1 MGKVQMIPGGNDMSD
16 EMAVVNENIQ
26 TNTDGIAAEVTR
38 AQTAEST
45 NAKAISDEIARAK
58 KAEAAINT
66 QLDGVADA
74 LAAI

>member
-26 TNTDGIAAEVTR
+26 TNTDGISAEVTR
-38 AQTAEST
+38 AQKAEST

-58 KAEAAINT
+58 KAEAAIST

>member
-26 TNTDGIAAEVTR
+26 TNTDGIAAETTR

>member
-1 MGKVQMIPGGNDMSD
+1 MNM
-16 EMAVVNENIQ
+16 
-26 TNTDGIAAEVTR
+26 
-38 AQTAEST
+38 ST